1 MNSLHDE
8 HCGTL
13 QKFPHCRNLPEH
25 FKLTP
30 RTLRNPSKPQIPLQN
45 LAPEWNPRTFQS
57 QNITA
62 IRTFRNFL
70 RPRSSKSFSKSC
82 ICHAKTF
89 QWYPP
94 RKQASTQT
102 LQPNVRRPK
111 PTAFLPNG
119 ATPALWRSM
128 LRRLYQALD
137 GSSSQAYPALALC
150 FNATE
155 VETEPIQFI
164 QFILSCRSSSFIP
177 ILPFFVKMSVV
188 NNECILEDIHMNTRT
203 KYIHI
208 LALRL

>member
-94 RKQASTQT
+94 RKRCRKLPLRHNRTSDAQS
-102 LQPNVRRPK
+102 LRSPVSLRPFC
-111 PTAFLPNG
+111 PPPCDGRCCVGCTRPWMVPRPRH
-119 ATPALWRSM
+119 TRLW
-128 LRRLYQALD
+128 
-137 GSSSQAYPALALC
+137 PCVALC
-150 FNATE
+150 C
-155 VETEPIQFI
+155 VEQQKLKQKFHSIHSIHSIHSFMQKFI
-164 QFILSCRSSSFIP
+164 VHSHSSV
-177 ILPFFVKMSVV
+177 L
-188 NNECILEDIHMNTRT
+188 C
-203 KYIHI
+203 
-208 LALRL
+208 